1 MSPEQQIQQAQCRI
15 HPTDMMMSEAAQLDG
30 LAAQLMAVQRCWS
43 DPSRAAHLTAALSAS
58 RAVWGGI
65 QAALAEGTLPLPLEV
80 QHNLLI
86 LSVYADCKIS
96 ACEGRNP
103 NADMLGSLISLTRT
117 LAGSLKEWR
126 VAA

>member
-30 LAAQLMAVQRCWS
+30 IAAQLMAVQRHWS
-43 DPSRAAHLTAALSAS
+43 DPGRAENLN
-58 RAVWGGI
+58 
-65 QAALAEGTLPLPLEV
+65 AALASSRTVWQGIQSSLAKGALALPLEV

-103 NADMLGSLISLTRT
+103 NADMLGSLIALTRT